1 MKVISNTTGLPIED
15 MLCVTSRI
23 GNKKRSYLLCNKLQ
37 GKYLPV
43 APEVPLELFEKLAN
57 LVKEKH
63 QIAGNIIVIGFA
75 ETATAIGARIANVLS
90 WNERN
95 NVTFLPTTREIL
107 DQNPICEF
115 KEEHS
120 HAVEQLLY
128 GKEEMFKKANYVIF
142 AEDEI
147 TTGNTIK
154 NCVNELRKKFG
165 PCLKFIAAS
174 ILNCQS
180 ANEERDMLNN
190 HIYPVYLVKAD
201 RKDMGIDIEEPRIM
215 ESEISCKCVNPRE
228 GVSMV
233 EYDRDIQ
240 KIAGKVSPLIED
252 AKNGEIIVLGTEEC
266 MYPAMRL
273 ADDLNGMNYCAQV
286 SATTRVPTNIGDD
299 LLNKHKIH
307 SMYGERD
314 TYLYGMKRFKT
325 AIVVSDG
332 NNDDGKKELKTV
344 LRDTY
349 GAENI
354 IFVHLI

>member
-1 MKVISNTTGLPIED
+1 
-15 MLCVTSRI
+15 MLF
-23 GNKKRSYLLCNKLQ
+23 RS
-37 GKYLPV
+37 
-43 APEVPLELFEKLAN
+43 
-57 LVKEKH
+57 
-63 QIAGNIIVIGFA
+63 
-75 ETATAIGARIANVLS
+75 
-90 WNERN
+90 
-95 NVTFLPTTREIL
+95 
-107 DQNPICEF
+107 
-115 KEEHS
+115 
-120 HAVEQLLY
+120 
-128 GKEEMFKKANYVIF
+128 
-142 AEDEI
+142 
-147 TTGNTIK
+147 
-154 NCVNELRKKFG
+154 
-165 PCLKFIAAS
+165 
-174 ILNCQS
+174 
-180 ANEERDMLNN
+180 
-190 HIYPVYLVKAD
+190 
-201 RKDMGIDIEEPRIM
+201 
-215 ESEISCKCVNPRE
+215 
-228 GVSMV
+228 
-233 EYDRDIQ
+233 YDRDIQ

-354 IFVHLI
+354 IFVHLV